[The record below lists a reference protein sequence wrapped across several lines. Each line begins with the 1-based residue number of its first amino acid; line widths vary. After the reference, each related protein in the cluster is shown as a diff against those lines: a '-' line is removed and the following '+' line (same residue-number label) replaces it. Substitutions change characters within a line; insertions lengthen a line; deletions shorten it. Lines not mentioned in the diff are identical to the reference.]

1 MGLFGGLNN
10 EHVFLC
16 FIQFSHVAFPLSP
29 EFSGR
34 CPGLFPQFQM
44 IPLQS
49 SQLTSFHN
57 EGCIPPSINGSYG
70 RVHLSLE
77 NKALWEEFYTLGTEM
92 IITKSGRRMFPPC
105 KVIVSGLNPLSLYL
119 MLVDI
124 VPLDNARYKWHCG
137 YWEAVGK
144 ADPHFP
150 SHFYLHPDSP
160 APGSHW
166 MKEPVSFQRLKIT
179 NNTLEQC
186 EHITLHSMHKYQ
198 PRFHVVLTSAHT
210 LTLPWNAVASFV
222 FPETTFMAV
231 TAYQNSKTGEYPHNE
246 RGLFH
251 SLPLLI
257 LPPFSI
263 PLHFS
268 LSFIT
273 PPSCLF
279 SLPLPPFPFFCIFLP
294 LFLSLCV
301 SIFPSLSPFPFLL
314 SLCYL
319 PVTGYPTED

>member
-1 MGLFGGLNN
+1 M
-10 EHVFLC
+10 
-16 FIQFSHVAFPLSP
+16 PLH
-29 EFSGR
+29 
-34 CPGLFPQFQM
+34 
-44 IPLQS
+44 S
-49 SQLTSFHN
+49 SQLPSFHN
-57 EGCIPPSINGSYG
+57 EGCFPPSSINGSYG

-105 KVIVSGLNPLSLYL
+105 KVIVAGLNPHSLYL

-137 YWEAVGK
+137 HWEPVGK

-186 EHITLHSMHKYQ
+186 EHIILHSMHKYQ
-198 PRFHVVLTSAHT
+198 PRFHVVLTSART
-210 LTLPWNAVASFV
+210 LTLPWNAVATFV

-231 TAYQNSKTGEYPHNE
+231 TAYQNSKVA
-246 RGLFH
+246 
-251 SLPLLI
+251 
-257 LPPFSI
+257 
-263 PLHFS
+263 
-268 LSFIT
+268 
-273 PPSCLF
+273 
-279 SLPLPPFPFFCIFLP
+279 FL
-294 LFLSLCV
+294 
-301 SIFPSLSPFPFLL
+301 
-314 SLCYL
+314 
-319 PVTGYPTED
+319 